1 MADGKAE
8 ISDVNNINVPHVVI
22 IQALVRG
29 NLVRWRL
36 EKLRRAY
43 EQVFSEIERHDS
55 HHVEWKH
62 DSPCFPKIEK
72 GTPTQRAFHKN
83 INNDKQKKAVKA
95 ADRNRKD
102 FGTSTAEQHSV
113 EVQTS
118 FIDLTSQTVSKL
130 SESSGPCVK
139 TETWENILDDL
150 PTKDH
155 SATEIIDLTD
165 GTDNVISGHER
176 GRNRQGTSDETA
188 EFKLD
193 LNLSRESDVSP
204 RSEHASHGSKGDSI
218 SMNARPSVEKMYT
231 GDTRI
236 LKANDRKHVNK
247 GHSFEGGNAGTQEPV
262 NEVIDLSDDYD
273 DEVIIRK
280 PDRKVNCMDNEKQY
294 SDRSDGSKT
303 SRKSYLN
310 SGRDEKYYKHK
321 EVDDIEQIEL
331 QSQGSG
337 RSDKSSSRTHRSEK
351 RSARDNEFEGRVQR
365 SDRSERSSSRSEKYS
380 SKENDHDIHGHRSDS
395 SERSQQSDKM
405 LNKDNAT
412 ERANRSERSNS
423 RLQRSERYSSKEND
437 HENQGHRSDRSE
449 RSQKSEKR
457 SIRIEKPDRSPRA
470 EDVMSPRMSS
480 QSPVSHMSR
489 SGRLDHISTAASRR
503 EKPVQSVIDSTSL
516 TNVTSVWDSYNS
528 IPDMPDVPLSLP
540 DDKEELQQM
549 RKNIAMELLW
559 VQQAIDSRKNY
570 LKLKGSM

>member
-83 INNDKQKKAVKA
+83 INNDKQKK
-95 ADRNRKD
+95 
-102 FGTSTAEQHSV
+102 
-113 EVQTS
+113 TS

-365 SDRSERSSSRSEKYS
+365 SDRSERSSSRSERSEKYS

-423 RLQRSERYSSKEND
+423 RSQRSERYSSKEND

>member
-83 INNDKQKKAVKA
+83 INNDKQKK
-95 ADRNRKD
+95 
-102 FGTSTAEQHSV
+102 
-113 EVQTS
+113 
-118 FIDLTSQTVSKL
+118 
-130 SESSGPCVK
+130 
-139 TETWENILDDL
+139 
-150 PTKDH
+150 
-155 SATEIIDLTD
+155 
-165 GTDNVISGHER
+165 
-176 GRNRQGTSDETA
+176 
-188 EFKLD
+188 
-193 LNLSRESDVSP
+193 
-204 RSEHASHGSKGDSI
+204 
-218 SMNARPSVEKMYT
+218 
-231 GDTRI
+231 
-236 LKANDRKHVNK
+236 
-247 GHSFEGGNAGTQEPV
+247 
-262 NEVIDLSDDYD
+262 
-273 DEVIIRK
+273 
-280 PDRKVNCMDNEKQY
+280 
-294 SDRSDGSKT
+294 
-303 SRKSYLN
+303 
-310 SGRDEKYYKHK
+310 
-321 EVDDIEQIEL
+321 
-331 QSQGSG
+331 
-337 RSDKSSSRTHRSEK
+337 
-351 RSARDNEFEGRVQR
+351 
-365 SDRSERSSSRSEKYS
+365 
-380 SKENDHDIHGHRSDS
+380 
-395 SERSQQSDKM
+395 
-405 LNKDNAT
+405 
-412 ERANRSERSNS
+412 
-423 RLQRSERYSSKEND
+423 
-437 HENQGHRSDRSE
+437 
-449 RSQKSEKR
+449 
-457 SIRIEKPDRSPRA
+457 
-470 EDVMSPRMSS
+470 SPRMSS